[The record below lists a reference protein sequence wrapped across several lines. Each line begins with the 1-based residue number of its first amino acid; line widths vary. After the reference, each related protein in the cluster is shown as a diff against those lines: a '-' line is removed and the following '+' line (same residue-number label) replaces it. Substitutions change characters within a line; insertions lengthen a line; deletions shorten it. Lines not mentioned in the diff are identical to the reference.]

1 MNANKLLKEQAKEAE
16 RLTNERNE
24 RCVPVAK
31 EALRYIVEADLSLG
45 DKTHEEMLKE
55 YSPVVE
61 RLLQK
66 MLDTNLPTRDINYIK
81 QIMLEPIEKTCN
93 LLFGSIDA
101 TLKEAAKRKWGK
113 NESDLTLGEID
124 EFLKS
129 TNKS

>member
-1 MNANKLLKEQAKEAE
+1 MNPNKLLKEQAKEQE
-16 RLTNERNE
+16 RIANERNA

-31 EALRYIVEADLSLG
+31 EALRFIVEADLSLS

-61 RLLQK
+61 KVLQK
-66 MLDTNLPTRDINYIK
+66 MLDVNLPTADINYIK
-81 QIMLEPIEKTCN
+81 QIMLEPIEKMCN

-113 NESDLTLGEID
+113 PEADLTLGEID
-124 EFLKS
+124 EFLKA